1 MDPGFD
7 RAEPGLSAPGM
18 NDRLW
23 LVEDAQL
30 LIRSETL
37 DKHPSETGG
46 PLFGYEHQSAV
57 VVTRVFGPG
66 SQARHRPWMF
76 EPDREA
82 VQSAINRVARE
93 SRGAER
99 YLGSWHS
106 HPFGIARPSPLDRRT
121 VRHVAADGDA
131 GCPQPVIL
139 IQATLLRLSGAR
151 PGSLRAYQWKT
162 PARRLSLL
170 ELFTYASPADA
181 DSIVPPAD

>member
-1 MDPGFD
+1 
-7 RAEPGLSAPGM
+7 M
-18 NDRLW
+18 NHRLW

-46 PLFGYEHQSAV
+46 PLFGYEDQNAV
-57 VVTRVFGPG
+57 VITRTFGPG
-66 SQARHRPWMF
+66 PRARHRPWTF

-82 VQSAINRVARE
+82 VQAAIDRAADE

-121 VRHVAADGDA
+121 VRNVAADADA
-131 GCPQPVIL
+131 GCPQPVML
-139 IQATLLRLSGAR
+139 IQATVLRLSGAR
-151 PGSLRAYQWKT
+151 PGRLRGYQWDSQ
-162 PARRLSLL
+162 ARRVAHL
-170 ELFTYASPADA
+170 ELVTYALEPDRRAE
-181 DSIVPPAD
+181 